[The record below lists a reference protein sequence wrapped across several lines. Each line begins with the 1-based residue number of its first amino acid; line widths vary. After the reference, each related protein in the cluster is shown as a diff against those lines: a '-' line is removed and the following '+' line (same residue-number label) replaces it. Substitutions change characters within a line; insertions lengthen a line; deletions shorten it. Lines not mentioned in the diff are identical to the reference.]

1 MRMSKWAPVF
11 LVLALGACGLS
22 SNSNGPLVPDAK
34 SPISDV
40 PVPAGFSMKEDST
53 SQIIQANSLRVVNH
67 RYTGSDDWLEVVA
80 FYRTQLPTKEWTF
93 VDQTQ
98 PPAKEL
104 TLHYSKRSEDLRVT
118 VTKRTFDTQ
127 IRIKIDPIAK

>member
-1 MRMSKWAPVF
+1 MRITKIAP
-11 LVLALGACGLS
+11 LMMALMVGGCGLFS
-22 SNSNGPLVPDAK
+22 SSTGPLIPDSK

-53 SQIIQANSLRVVNH
+53 SQVISSSSLRMVNH
-67 RYTGSDDWLEVVA
+67 RYAGSDDWLEVVA
-80 FYRTQLPTKEWTF
+80 FYRAQMPTREWTF

-98 PPAKEL
+98 PPSKEIS
-104 TLHYSKRSEDLRVT
+104 LHYSKRNEDCRVT

-127 IRIKIDPIAK
+127 IRIKIDPMGK